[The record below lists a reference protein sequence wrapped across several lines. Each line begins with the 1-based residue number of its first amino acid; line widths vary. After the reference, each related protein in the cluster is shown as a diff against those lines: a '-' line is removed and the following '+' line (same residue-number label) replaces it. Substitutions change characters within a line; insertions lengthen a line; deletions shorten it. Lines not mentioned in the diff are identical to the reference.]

1 MNVQFAMQWRLA
13 RFPRVRRINVIDDA
27 MNLRVYRRRTRA
39 KRLLS
44 LSFLALILVGTST
57 SYAQTPY
64 YQGKQIR
71 LIIGS
76 SPGGGYDL
84 WPRMMLR
91 YLTKHIPGNPEIVP
105 QNMPGASVRMK
116 WRISFCSGDPI
127 QANFDQS
134 NLTSSRLIN

>member
-1 MNVQFAMQWRLA
+1 MNAQLAMQSGLA
-13 RFPRVRRINVIDDA
+13 RLPRLSRTNVTDDGTS
-27 MNLRVYRRRTRA
+27 LRVYRRKTRA
-39 KRLLS
+39 MLAASLL
-44 LSFLALILVGTST
+44 FFALILAGLNST
-57 SYAQTPY
+57 SQAQTPY

-105 QNMPGASVRMK
+105 Q
-116 WRISFCSGDPI
+116 
-127 QANFDQS
+127 
-134 NLTSSRLIN
+134 

>member
-1 MNVQFAMQWRLA
+1 MNVQLAMQWRLA
-13 RFPRVRRINVIDDA
+13 RLLGFSRTVITDHATSLRI
-27 MNLRVYRRRTRA
+27 YREKTRA
-39 KRLLS
+39 MLGASLLC
-44 LSFLALILVGTST
+44 FALILAGLAST
-57 SYAQTPY
+57 SQAQTPY

-105 QNMPGASVRMK
+105 QNMPGAGGVV
-116 WRISFCSGDPI
+116 G
-127 QANFDQS
+127 ANYV
-134 NLTSSRLIN
+134 